1 MKTKLFS
8 MYLIIAL
15 FVFFSMTT
23 ESQAVTYTFWDGD
36 IYSGASWGTMTITAL
51 DADTLMIRYD
61 ASATIPSGSQ
71 VTGFGFTFI
80 PSSTVPSSVWNPA
93 DADFTWDNNLLNWI
107 TYAKK
112 MNTIPQPSNG
122 DEFNPVIT
130 KSDYFFGV
138 TEGNQNN
145 INPPGIMP
153 GKSDVYYVDFSG
165 VQDLTKLSDLTQ
177 FIALTGIRLQSLP
190 SDIGG
195 SLYLAGREQVP
206 EPGTLLLLGS
216 GLLGVVFLARRRKQ

>member
-93 DADFTWDNNLLNWI
+93 DADFTWDNNDLIWKILTNLNC
-107 TYAKK
+107 
-112 MNTIPQPSNG
+112 IPNPANG
-122 DEFNPVIT
+122 VEFNPDIT